1 MKARILSGVALLAVL
16 AGFQTLHAAGIAGK
30 WQVVLQTD
38 GGPREASADFK
49 VDGDRVS
56 GTWDTTDV
64 QGTFKDGKLDLSFPF
79 FSAEGGISATLAIKG
94 QLEGDALSGSW
105 TFGDY
110 AGQFKATR
118 LPEK

>member
-1 MKARILSGVALLAVL
+1 MKARILSGVALLALL

-30 WQVVLQTD
+30 WQVVLRPPGARGR
-38 GGPREASADFK
+38 GG
-49 VDGDRVS
+49 
-56 GTWDTTDV
+56 GTLRSMAKGGGAG
-64 QGTFKDGKLDLSFPF
+64 GTPAGGRAGGGGEVGLRFHF